1 MKTSHNKKRNI
12 GLVYELLLRS
22 ISSALVEGNQERA
35 NISIDIMKKRFAPET
50 EIFSEFR
57 IFNAIMNTNI
67 TDTSVAAGILTEA
80 KNAIKS
86 IDYKNLY
93 FEKSKLISEINKTI
107 QDPNF
112 YKRRVP
118 NYRELATV
126 GMVINQWRQG
136 DKSNLSQQV
145 INEQRLIEF
154 MLTDK
159 TSNQNIEE
167 MTDSRADNL
176 VVKIMTEKINES
188 YKDLNNEQKHI
199 LGQYAVYSSNN
210 DNESLSAF
218 LKTIKENSLKS
229 LGSLK
234 ETTDNTILLS
244 KVDKVIEN
252 VKCLAESN
260 ITDSDL
266 AKYLKVSELKSQIGA
281 IKWVIKFY

>member
-229 LGSLK
+229 LASLK

-281 IKWVIKFY
+281 IK